1 MTNHQ
6 IRAVIQG
13 WRDRAQRFESKL
25 ASLDSTSQMR
35 RNFELSASN
44 LRQCASELE
53 WLLDN
58 SL

>member
-1 MTNHQ
+1 MTNEQ
-6 IRAVIQG
+6 LRSVIQG
-13 WRDRAQRFESKL
+13 WRDRATYFEQRL
-25 ASLDSTSQMR
+25 ASLDSTSNLR
-35 RNFELSASN
+35 KNFELSASD

>member
-1 MTNHQ
+1 MTNEQ
-6 IRAVIQG
+6 LRSVIQG

-25 ASLDSTSQMR
+25 ESLDSTSQMR